1 MILCLPSGGTTH
13 FYCWR
18 KHCHS
23 GFRTIFG
30 NGEQVRAFS
39 YIDDVAPIIARGHL
53 NLRARNEIFNVGADV
68 PYTATGLFELLGIDE
83 DSRSTKAYGFSTRW
97 YDRFMRQ
104 AISRKMHSQFR
115 IIGSVLCWF
124 RCLQHP
130 PLALLCK
137 VFWFLIGPQDTFSD
151 IRIWMN
157 LLPKKLQLCPFPAFW
172 DCQRSQFWGKWVGL
186 CCCRGCEC
194 YWTSYRFS
202 TSAVGSGGGSLQSR
216 QGILRERA
224 LEFVSEK
231 AEDVIKVR

>member
-1 MILCLPSGGTTH
+1 
-13 FYCWR
+13 
-18 KHCHS
+18 
-23 GFRTIFG
+23 
-30 NGEQVRAFS
+30 
-39 YIDDVAPIIARGHL
+39 
-53 NLRARNEIFNVGADV
+53 
-68 PYTATGLFELLGIDE
+68 
-83 DSRSTKAYGFSTRW
+83 
-97 YDRFMRQ
+97 MRQ
-104 AISRKMHSQFR
+104 AISPKMHSQFR

-137 VFWFLIGPQDTFSD
+137 VFWFLISPQDTFSD

-172 DCQRSQFWGKWVGL
+172 DCQRSQFWGEWVGL

-216 QGILRERA
+216 QGTLRESIGIRFGKRWRCHQSEIKPQVSSEYIFLGCNRWDQNLQGSDPAIFQGNPSEVKDYFAVRSTIGLREGLGRHGMNA
-224 LEFVSEK
+224 LMGSNVEVLAVFLCRFVSSLQKIDENSW
-231 AEDVIKVR
+231 VQR